1 MTETEYISIASILI
15 QFAAVFLVLR
25 LIGITQ
31 KWLPWFFIA
40 FSVFLMGVRGTII
53 FLNSKTV
60 SLSPLQIELVTLLIS
75 FFMFVGLAMIIPY
88 VRSIQRSEIELQRFK
103 SALDQ
108 TVDCVYLFDPA
119 SLKFSY
125 ANQRALKQ
133 LGYTQKELFALTP
146 ADIRVSYS
154 KKSYRK
160 MIAPLIQGTQS
171 SITFETEHK
180 HKNGH
185 LIPVEVY
192 VQYVVCEADSSSL
205 VAIVKDITEQKRNA
219 EELNKYRQHLE
230 ELVEK
235 RTTELQAINHSLQN
249 EIKTRL
255 KTEEQLHLSAEII
268 ENSREGIIVTDA
280 EGTIMSVNPAFTEI
294 TQFSSQEAVGKN
306 ISILKSEKHKESF
319 YAEMWKSL
327 KDNGHWQGEIWNRR
341 KNGEIYPQFTSM
353 SAIVGADGKIKQYT
367 GLFQD
372 ITEAKKHQA
381 EISRKAYHDQLTGLP
396 NRFLLQDRLAHA
408 IAIKYR
414 DGKKLALLFIDL
426 DGFKEVNDNYGH
438 DAGDALLKDVAA
450 KLLDVMRSED
460 TVSRLGGDE
469 FIILVEDVRDLEN
482 LKIVA
487 QKAISSIREPF
498 VFRGEEIVIG
508 ASMGISIFPSDSLD
522 IESLIKKADLAM
534 YDAKKNGKNNFR
546 FYVED
551 AYNDT
556 VKSISG

>member
-1 MTETEYISIASILI
+1 MTESEYISIASILM

-25 LIGITQ
+25 LIGITRR
-31 KWLPWFFIA
+31 WLAWFFIA
-40 FSVFLMGVRGTII
+40 FSLFLMGVRGAIM
-53 FLNSKTV
+53 FLNAKTV
-60 SLSPLQIELVTLLIS
+60 LLSPLQIELATLLIS
-75 FFMFVGLAMIIPY
+75 FCMLLGLAMIIPY
-88 VRSIQRSEIELQRFK
+88 IRSIQRSEIELQRFK

-108 TVDCVYLFDPA
+108 TNDCVFLFDPV
-119 SLKFSY
+119 SLKFLY
-125 ANQRALKQ
+125 ANQRAIKQ
-133 LGYTQKELFALTP
+133 LGYTKKELFELTP
-146 ADIRVSYS
+146 ADIRVSYN

-160 MIAPLIQGTQS
+160 MIAPLIQGTKS
-171 SITFETEHK
+171 SITFETEHR

-192 VQYVVCEADSSSL
+192 LQYVVCEAQSSSL
-205 VAIVKDITEQKRNA
+205 VAIVKDITEQKRIA
-219 EELNKYRQHLE
+219 DELNKYRQHLE

-255 KTEEQLHLSAEII
+255 KAEEQLHLSAEII

-294 TQFSSQEAVGKN
+294 TQFSSKEAVGKN
-306 ISILKSEKHKESF
+306 ISILKSDKHSENF
-319 YAEMWKSL
+319 FAVMWKSL
-327 KDNGHWQGEIWNRR
+327 KENGHWQGEIWNRR
-341 KNGEIYPQFTSM
+341 KNGELYPQFTSM
-353 SAIVGADGKIKQYT
+353 SAIVGTDGDVKQYT

-381 EISRKAYHDQLTGLP
+381 EVNRKAYHDQLTGLP

-426 DGFKEVNDNYGH
+426 DGFKEVNDNFGH

-469 FIILVEDVRDLEN
+469 FIILVEDVRSLEDL
-482 LKIVA
+482 KVIA
-487 QKAISSIREPF
+487 QKAISSISEPF
-498 VFRGEEIVIG
+498 MFQDKEIVIG
-508 ASMGISIFPSDSLD
+508 ASMGISIFPSDGLD
-522 IESLIKKADLAM
+522 IESLIKRADLAM
-534 YDAKKNGKNNFR
+534 YDAKNNGKNNYR
-546 FYVED
+546 FYVENE
-551 AYNDT
+551 YKEG
-556 VKSISG
+556 VKSIS

>member
-1 MTETEYISIASILI
+1 
-15 QFAAVFLVLR
+15 
-25 LIGITQ
+25 
-31 KWLPWFFIA
+31 
-40 FSVFLMGVRGTII
+40 
-53 FLNSKTV
+53 
-60 SLSPLQIELVTLLIS
+60 
-75 FFMFVGLAMIIPY
+75 
-88 VRSIQRSEIELQRFK
+88 
-103 SALDQ
+103 
-108 TVDCVYLFDPA
+108 
-119 SLKFSY
+119 
-125 ANQRALKQ
+125 
-133 LGYTQKELFALTP
+133 
-146 ADIRVSYS
+146 
-154 KKSYRK
+154 
-160 MIAPLIQGTQS
+160 MIAPLIQQTKS

-192 VQYVVCEADSSSL
+192 VQYVTCEAGSSL

-230 ELVEK
+230 ELVQK

-294 TQFSSQEAVGKN
+294 TQFSSKEAVGKN
-306 ISILKSEKHKESF
+306 ISILKSDKHSENF
-319 YAEMWKSL
+319 FAVMWKSL
-327 KDNGHWQGEIWNRR
+327 KENGHWQGEIWNRR

-353 SAIVGADGKIKQYT
+353 SAIVGADGEIKQYT

-414 DGKKLALLFIDL
+414 DGKKMALLFIDL
-426 DGFKEVNDNYGH
+426 DGFKEVNDNFGH
-438 DAGDALLKDVAA
+438 DAGDALLKNVAA

-498 VFRGEEIVIG
+498 SFQGQEMVIG
-508 ASMGISIFPSDSLD
+508 ASMGISIFPSDGLD

-546 FYVED
+546 FYIED
-551 AYNDT
+551 AYNDV
-556 VKSISG
+556 VKSISE

>member
-1 MTETEYISIASILI
+1 MTETEYILLTSTLF

-31 KWLPWFFIA
+31 KPLAWFFIA
-40 FSVFLMGVRGTII
+40 FSIFLMGIRGTIL
-53 FLNSKTV
+53 FLNSKALL
-60 SLSPLQIELVTLLIS
+60 LSPLQVEIVTLLVS
-75 FFMFVGLAMIIPY
+75 VFMFTGLAMIIPY
-88 VRSIQRSEIELQRFK
+88 VRSIQRSETQLQRFK
-103 SALDQ
+103 AALDQ
-108 TVDCVYLFDPA
+108 TMDCVYLFDPA
-119 SLKFSY
+119 SLKFLY
-125 ANQRALKQ
+125 ANQRAIKQ
-133 LGYTQKELFALTP
+133 LGYTEKELFQLTP

-154 KKSYRK
+154 KKNYRK
-160 MIAPLIQGTQS
+160 MISPLIQGTKS

-192 VQYVVCEADSSSL
+192 LQYVICEVDSSSL
-205 VAIVKDITEQKRNA
+205 VAIVKDITEQKRTAA
-219 EELNKYRQHLE
+219 ELDKYRQHLE

-235 RTTELQAINHSLQN
+235 RTTELQAINHSLEN

-255 KTEEQLHLSAEII
+255 KAEEQLHLSAEII

-280 EGTIMSVNPAFTEI
+280 GGMIMSVNPAFTEI
-294 TQFSSQEAVGKN
+294 TQFSSKEAVGKN
-306 ISILKSEKHKESF
+306 ISILRSEKHNEAF
-319 YAEMWKSL
+319 FAQMWKSL
-327 KDNGHWQGEIWNRR
+327 KENGHWQGEIWNRR
-341 KNGEIYPQFTSM
+341 KNGDLYPQFTSM
-353 SAIVGADGKIKQYT
+353 SAIVGTDGEVRQYT

-381 EISRKAYHDQLTGLP
+381 EVNRKAYHDQLTGLP
-396 NRFLLQDRLAHA
+396 NRFMLQDRLSHA

-426 DGFKEVNDNYGH
+426 DGFKEVNDNFGH
-438 DAGDALLKDVAA
+438 DAGDALLKNVAG
-450 KLLDVMRSED
+450 KLLNVMRSED

-498 VFRGEEIVIG
+498 HFRGQEIIIG
-508 ASMGISIFPSDSLD
+508 ASMGISIFPSDGLD

-546 FYVED
+546 FYLESMENTLPAV
-551 AYNDT
+551 
-556 VKSISG
+556 